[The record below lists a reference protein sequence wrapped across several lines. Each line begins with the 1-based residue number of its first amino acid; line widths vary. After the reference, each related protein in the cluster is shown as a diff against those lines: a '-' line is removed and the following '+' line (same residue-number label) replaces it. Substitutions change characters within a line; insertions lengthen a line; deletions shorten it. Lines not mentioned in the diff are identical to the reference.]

1 MNKTGLKYKGN
12 AEQKKQ
18 YLLQTY
24 KDIKQIKN
32 NTIIK
37 TVLSVHCLRALVS
50 YYTELNDTNKA
61 EQYLKEGDSLHSDF
75 LAGLLKEIFCWVI

>member
-1 MNKTGLKYKGN
+1 MNKTELKY
-12 AEQKKQ
+12 QVMPSRKKQ

-75 LAGLLKEIFCWVI
+75 LAGLLKEIYFWVI

>member
-1 MNKTGLKYKGN
+1 MNKTGAQIPGN

-50 YYTELNDTNKA
+50 YYTELNDTNKNRTIF
-61 EQYLKEGDSLHSDF
+61 ERRGFSSFRFPGWIIKKKFS
-75 LAGLLKEIFCWVI
+75 AG